1 MIKSKINIWEEFA
14 SVSGGKFIERKEN
27 WLSDKV
33 VINQNGWNIF
43 FDYYELIE
51 NGSKASQIFTR
62 VIIPFTS
69 INNFKFEI
77 YRTELFDS
85 IAKLFGSQDVT
96 IGYEDFDKEFIVKP
110 NNEHKIK
117 SLLRDS
123 NLRKLIQSVK
133 KVNIQISNQH
143 GIWENNLP
151 KNEYELCLYIEEKVI
166 DFEKLK
172 GLGDILNQ
180 ILEKLLE
187 INPQIAQKASS

>member
-62 VIIPFTS
+62 VIIPFNS

-96 IGYEDFDKEFIVKP
+96 IGYEDFDKEFIVKS

-123 NLRKLIQSVK
+123 NLRKLIHSVK

-143 GIWENNLP
+143 GIWENQLP
-151 KNEYELCLYIEEKVI
+151 KDEYELCLYIEEKVT

-172 GLGDILNQ
+172 VLGSILKQ

-187 INPQIAQKASS
+187 INPQIAKKASS